1 VVVLAVGLALL
12 PVWAQALDRAA
23 AERDLVTLTNGDRT
37 SNGLASLRP
46 NDSLTAIARE
56 RSQDMATRN
65 YFSHEIPPDNH
76 YFEDLLSRDGINYRM
91 AGENIARNNFGDS
104 DTTQRAQTGFLNSP
118 PHRANI
124 LEPAY
129 RDIGVGAWDRSDG
142 MKYFTVLFML
152 AAGDS
157 AQGPSTT
164 ALARRDGRADDAS
177 APPRWLQAL
186 LGPARAAQAQ
196 GAPPPLDQTDEVPP
210 AASARRVQNGPPPE
224 QPPALHAPP
233 PTAEVVAAQ
242 PVPLGLIDGIIT
254 RVLKLYLSM

>member
-1 VVVLAVGLALL
+1 
-12 PVWAQALDRAA
+12 PA

-46 NDSLTAIARE
+46 NDSLTTVARE

-65 YFSHEIPPDNH
+65 YFSHDIPPDNQH
-76 YFEDLLSRDGINYRM
+76 FEDLLARDGVNYRI
-91 AGENIARNNFGDS
+91 AGENITRNNFGDS
-104 DTTQRAQTGFLNSP
+104 DSAQRAQTGSLNSA

-157 AQGPSTT
+157 ARGPSTGV
-164 ALARRDGRADDAS
+164 LARRDARADDAS

-186 LGPARAAQAQ
+186 L
-196 GAPPPLDQTDEVPP
+196 
-210 AASARRVQNGPPPE
+210 
-224 QPPALHAPP
+224 
-233 PTAEVVAAQ
+233 
-242 PVPLGLIDGIIT
+242 
-254 RVLKLYLSM
+254 